1 MKSMRTLHVPQ
12 RETGSSQAEWRP
24 IDIHHRLLT
33 ERDPDSWVRSMNNTV
48 AQFEIGMNS
57 FPMTVFRH
65 FNDEIGSFATLGSLI
80 YYRWSDGTKPGKG
93 HNQEAL
99 RRNYVD

>member
-33 ERDPDSWVRSMNNTV
+33 ERDPGNALCVGMLVPYDADYLVNSTYTRLSQRVDSRSWDIAEVYCTSNILLT
-48 AQFEIGMNS
+48 
-57 FPMTVFRH
+57 
-65 FNDEIGSFATLGSLI
+65 
-80 YYRWSDGTKPGKG
+80 
-93 HNQEAL
+93 
-99 RRNYVD
+99 